1 MNCQSSK
8 VILKKLQRIE
18 NINKYTYNLIIQI
31 SKGAT
36 VVRPVYKVPDKKTV
50 VNVLDELVI
59 VLTKLN
65 VNFAISNDAPR
76 RGKIGTIIT
85 IKTFVKH
92 GEHKTKTPKIKGGT
106 ESRNEREFNFSK
118 ENLFKTI

>member
-8 VILKKLQRIE
+8 VIIKKLQRIE
-18 NINKYTYNLIIQI
+18 NISKHTYSLIIDI

-36 VVRPVYKVPDKKTV
+36 EVRPVYKVPNKLTII
-50 VNVLDELVI
+50 NLLDELII

-65 VNFAISNDAPR
+65 INFAISNNAPR

-85 IKTFVKH
+85 IKTHIKY
-92 GEHKTKTPKIKGGT
+92 GNNTAKI
-106 ESRNEREFNFSK
+106 
-118 ENLFKTI
+118 

>member
-1 MNCQSSK
+1 MNCQSNK

-18 NINKYTYNLIIQI
+18 NINKNTYNLVIDI

-36 VVRPVYKVPDKKTV
+36 EIRPVYKVPNKLTI
-50 VNVLDELVI
+50 VNVLDELII

-76 RGKIGTIIT
+76 KGKIGTIIT
-85 IKTFVKH
+85 IKTYIKY
-92 GEHKTKTPKIKGGT
+92 GDNKTKVPKIKGGT
-106 ESRNEREFNFSK
+106 K
-118 ENLFKTI
+118 

>member
-18 NINKYTYNLIIQI
+18 NINKNTYNLVIQI

-36 VVRPVYKVPDKKTV
+36 EVRPVYKVPDKLTII
-50 VNVLDELVI
+50 NVLDELII

-76 RGKIGTIIT
+76 KGKIGTIIT
-85 IKTFVKH
+85 IKTYIKY
-92 GEHKTKTPKIKGGT
+92 GDNKTKVPKIRRRTK
-106 ESRNEREFNFSK
+106 
-118 ENLFKTI
+118 

>member
-18 NINKYTYNLIIQI
+18 NINKHTYNLIIQI

-36 VVRPVYKVPDKKTV
+36 VVRPVYKIPNKLTV
-50 VNVLDELVI
+50 IDIYDELI
-59 VLTKLN
+59 KVLFKLN
-65 VNFAISNDAPR
+65 LNFVVSNDAPR
-76 RGKIGTIIT
+76 NGKIGTIIT

-92 GEHKTKTPKIKGGT
+92 GNNKTKVPKIKRGT
-106 ESRNEREFNFSK
+106 KQRNEREFNISK
-118 ENLFKTI
+118 ENTFKKI

>member
-36 VVRPVYKVPDKKTV
+36 VVRPVYKVPDKKTI
-50 VNVLDELVI
+50 VNVLDELII

-76 RGKIGTIIT
+76 KGKIGTIIT
-85 IKTFVKH
+85 IKTYIKY
-92 GEHKTKTPKIKGGT
+92 GNNKTKIPKIKRGT
-106 ESRNEREFNFSK
+106 K
-118 ENLFKTI
+118 

>member
-18 NINKYTYNLIIQI
+18 NINKHTYSLIIDI

-36 VVRPVYKVPDKKTV
+36 VVRPVYKVPDKKTII
-50 VNVLDELVI
+50 NVLDELI
-59 VLTKLN
+59 QVLTKLN
-65 VNFAISNDAPR
+65 INFAVGNNAPR

-85 IKTFVKH
+85 IKTYIH
-92 GEHKTKTPKIKGGT
+92 RDNTTKTRAP
-106 ESRNEREFNFSK
+106 N
-118 ENLFKTI
+118 

>member
-18 NINKYTYNLIIQI
+18 NINKNTYNLVIEI

-36 VVRPVYKVPDKKTV
+36 EIKPVYKVPDKKTV
-50 VNVLDELVI
+50 INVLDELII

-65 VNFAISNDAPR
+65 INFAINNDAPR
-76 RGKIGTIIT
+76 KGKIGTIIT

-92 GEHKTKTPKIKGGT
+92 GEHKTKVPKIKRGT
-106 ESRNEREFNFSK
+106 K
-118 ENLFKTI
+118 